1 MGDGKKKGGSKL
13 GLVLVLLLAGLLVS
27 GAVGYFRPNTP
38 LLGPLVGMVVKQAS
52 LARDTGGIYEV
63 RISELRLAD
72 EEFSAGEALDLQ
84 VLVFAVDAQGN
95 LSKEPLF
102 DTRKFGDRLA
112 EAGNREKPVVARWPD
127 HTFRVD
133 WKQGD
138 EFLVQVWDRKGS
150 DTLLSEWRSEKSSG
164 FPLSGQIAFTVVNK
178 ADAKNPKGNYIKFD
192 AAPTTAK

>member
-1 MGDGKKKGGSKL
+1 MGEGKKKGGSRL
-13 GLVLVLLLAGLLVS
+13 GLVLLLLVAGLLVS
-27 GAVGYFRPNTP
+27 GAVGYFRPDTP

-133 WKQGD
+133 WKQGE

-150 DTLLSEWRSEKSSG
+150 DTLLSEWRSEKSGG
-164 FPLSGQIAFTVVNK
+164 FPLSGQVAFPVVNK
-178 ADAKNPKGNYIKFD
+178 ADAKKPKGNYIKFD
-192 AAPTTAK
+192 ASPTTAK